1 MVQKQFGLKILALTL
16 DSLCIQTTNLR
27 PTTNLEAM
35 SQHPIDESLA
45 TEPKRGAIPEGTF
58 SIGTGLLIAGVT
70 IYVFFKIGQQ
80 ALGQEKFKPLVSL
93 WFVMFAIAPGFFLPV
108 EQELSRAVAHRRALN
123 QGVGPVVKKVA
134 LLCLSIAIFLV
145 VLIAVLSPLI
155 TGDLFEGNSIVT
167 VSLAIAICTYG
178 LLYFAKGL
186 SSGLGK
192 FGEYGFIVGADGA
205 IRVVACAILLAVGIT
220 QLTTYA
226 LIIVVTP
233 IVGVAIVFTAR
244 RLRWHDGPS
253 ATWSEV
259 TENLVWLLGGSIFAA
274 ALVNAGPIT
283 VDLVGDKTD
292 AIRVTQFGNAVLLTR
307 VPLFLFQAVQA
318 ALLPRLARL
327 AARGDL
333 VEFKIGFK
341 KLVVLVVG
349 VGLLGTVGAFLIG
362 PYVLELVYEG
372 GIDRRTMTLLALA
385 SAIYMMALAIAQA
398 VIALNGHRHVALG
411 WVLAFVSYVV
421 CAWQASDELFLRV
434 EVALVV
440 SSTVGLA
447 SFGLSLRSILRA
459 STRN

>member
-145 VLIAVLSPLI
+145 VLIAILSPLI
-155 TGDLFEGNSIVT
+155 TGDLFEGNLIVT

-178 LLYFAKGL
+178 LLYFTKGL
-186 SSGLGK
+186 SSGLGR

-226 LIIVVTP
+226 LVIVVTP
-233 IVGVAIVFTAR
+233 IVGVAIVFGAR

-440 SSTVGLA
+440 SSTVALA